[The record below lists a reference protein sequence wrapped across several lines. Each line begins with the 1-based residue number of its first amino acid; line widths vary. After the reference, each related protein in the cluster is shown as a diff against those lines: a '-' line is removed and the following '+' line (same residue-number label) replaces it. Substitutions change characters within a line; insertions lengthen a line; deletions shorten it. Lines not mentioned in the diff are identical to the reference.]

1 MNRLLALT
9 VLCTTA
15 CVTSTSSEHL
25 SFEPSA
31 QVVEKPQAVIEAIVA
46 KLPDTRVTFTS
57 DSLTVTYKR
66 IDPSSPL
73 RNQLVPFVR
82 IDKIELFSQ
91 SLNGEKWFGVLVS
104 DSRTLPMLQVDSLSR
119 DDAQSLADAIHALR
133 PAPVLDAG
141 TP

>member
-1 MNRLLALT
+1 MNRLLALA

-25 SFEPSA
+25 IYEPSA
-31 QVVEKPQAVIEAIVA
+31 HRVEKPQAVIETIVA

-57 DSLTVTYKR
+57 DSFTVTYKR
-66 IDPSSPL
+66 IDPSSAL

-82 IDKIELFSQ
+82 IETIELFSQ

-104 DSRTLPMLQVDSLSR
+104 DSRTLPLLQVDSLSK
-119 DDAQSLADAIHALR
+119 DDAQALADAINALR
-133 PAPVLDAG
+133 PAPAVDAG
-141 TP
+141 